1 MERKWTENQQLAITY
16 HGCDTLVAA
25 AAGSGKT
32 AVLTERVIRM
42 LTEGE
47 NPTDINRLLIV
58 TFTKS
63 AAEELK
69 TRIADRLKSKLEENP
84 TPLLRHQ
91 LSSLPN
97 AQIST
102 VHSFCYTLVKDNY
115 SSLSLPAELRI
126 ADEAEMDLLLRE
138 EMERLMDDCYEKN
151 TLVIEKIPHFEEICE
166 NFLRCKT
173 DENLIRIF
181 TAIYKTVL
189 NSPKGLQ
196 LLKESTRN
204 YECIVNDGF
213 GKSIFQNYIFDTVNF
228 AFSYYFDAY
237 GELINKY
244 SDNDSFTKKYRPA
257 LEEDAGLMH
266 DCLLATKN
274 KDAKCLENLICKYV
288 PVSLRAVS
296 GEAEF
301 KIEAKKLK
309 DNFKKILGDL
319 KDYYGYS
326 EDEIRCGAEKSK
338 LILDGIFDFLSVLE
352 QRLDEKKRE
361 KKVLDFSDLERYACK
376 LLWNS
381 EKEERTPLA
390 ETVSNGFDE
399 ILVDEYQDTNEL
411 QDRIF
416 SSIGEGKRFMVGDI
430 KQSVYGFR
438 GALPKIFA
446 SYRKKFANANE
457 GKTIFLSNNFRC
469 AERIID
475 FTNEIFSNLFSDNE
489 DIPYTQDD
497 ALIHSKIENEA
508 GKEEEVEIVLFDSK
522 SKSGDGEAEWVAEK
536 ISLLLKCGT
545 NENGE
550 RYKPGDFAVLMRST
564 KSGSERFENELNIR
578 GIPVHNTAEGN
589 LFDSPEVELVICIL
603 CAVDNPLNDVYLAG
617 AMKSPVFGFD
627 IDEMMEISQH
637 REEMSLYETVKLLAE
652 NGNEKCKNL
661 TDRLSRYRHVSQGM
675 PTDRFIDYLYR
686 DTNLK
691 SLLYACGST
700 SSSEAEAKCANLT
713 LLYEYAK
720 SFEQGS
726 FKGLYNFIK
735 YLKDIIAKGKTLG
748 AAKAEDDNCVKILT
762 VHKSKGLEFPVCF
775 LCGCGKKKV
784 PPKETNFDYSPKYG
798 FGFKLKD
805 ESGFIINKYPML
817 SIINSDNKD
826 KDFWEDG
833 RVLYV
838 AMTRARQRLFIT
850 AATDDPSNLY
860 ESTYLA
866 RPWKGQRLKS
876 LAKNDIT
883 LLLSCLDSH
892 KTNKPYKITV
902 SPCFEENFDYVETEE
917 AEKSDRK
924 YNGEL
929 VQTFKERFEFVYPYE
944 IITKLPKKVA
954 ISRLYPDL
962 LDDDGES
969 EIKHEIDAS
978 DFDFPMAETQAE
990 KSAERGIATHVFM
1003 QFCDM
1008 QNAKKSVDDE
1018 CERLINEGFMP
1029 KYYSQL
1035 IYRHELKRFFENE
1048 IYEKI
1053 TNSPKVLREYR
1064 FNIGLPARHF
1074 TVENIEALS
1083 AETLFVQGVIDCAYE
1098 NSDGTLTLLDYKTDR
1113 IKNTVQGIEEF
1124 KDRHRMQ
1131 LMYYKLAIEKIT
1143 QKKIS
1148 SLLLY
1153 SFCLDKVIEL

>member
-16 HGCDTLVAA
+16 RGSDTLVAA

-58 TFTKS
+58 TFTKA

-91 LSSLPN
+91 LASLPN

-115 SSLSLPAELRI
+115 SSLSLPSELRI
-126 ADEAEMDLLLRE
+126 ADEAEMDLLLHE
-138 EMERLMDDCYEKN
+138 EMERLMDDCYDKN
-151 TLVIEKIPHFEEICE
+151 SSVIEKIPYFEEVCE

-181 TAIYKTVL
+181 TAIYKTIL
-189 NSPKGLQ
+189 NSSMGLQ

-204 YECIVNDGF
+204 YECIANDGF
-213 GKSIFQNYIFDTVNF
+213 GKSIFQNYIFDTVCSM
-228 AFSYYFDAY
+228 FSHYSDAY
-237 GELINKY
+237 DELINKY
-244 SDNDSFTKKYRPA
+244 SDDDSFTNKYRPV
-257 LEEDAGLMH
+257 LEQDAEIMH

-274 KDAKCLENLICKYV
+274 KDAESLKNLICKYA
-288 PVSLRAVS
+288 PASFRAVS
-296 GEAEF
+296 GDAEF
-301 KIEAKKLK
+301 KNEAKKLR
-309 DNFKKILGDL
+309 DNFKKVLGDL
-319 KDYYGYS
+319 KGYYGYS
-326 EDEIRCGAEKSK
+326 EDEICCGAKKSK

-361 KKVLDFSDLERYACK
+361 KKILDFSDLERYACK
-376 LLWNS
+376 LLWDS
-381 EKEERTPLA
+381 EKEERTSLA
-390 ETVSNGFDE
+390 ETVSNSFDE

-438 GALPKIFA
+438 GALPEIFA
-446 SYRKKFANANE
+446 AYRKKFASTNE

-469 AERIID
+469 AECVID
-475 FTNEIFSNLFSDNE
+475 FTNEIFSNMFSDNE
-489 DIPYTQDD
+489 DIPYTRDD
-497 ALIHSKIENEA
+497 ALIHSKIENESGA
-508 GKEEEVEIVLFDSK
+508 EEEVEIVLLDSK
-522 SKSGDGEAEWVAEK
+522 SENGDGEAEWVAEK
-536 ISLLLKCGT
+536 ISQLLKCGT

-550 RYKPGDFAVLMRST
+550 RYKPSDFAVLMRST

-578 GIPVHNTAEGN
+578 GISVHNTADGN

-637 REEMSLYETVKLLAE
+637 REQMSLYETVKLLAE
-652 NGNEKCKNL
+652 NGSEKCKNL
-661 TDRLSRYRHVSQGM
+661 IDKLSRYRSVSQGM

-686 DTNLK
+686 DTSLK
-691 SLLYACGST
+691 SLLYACGSV

-735 YLKDIIAKGKTLG
+735 YLKDVISKGKTLG

-784 PPKETNFDYSPKYG
+784 PPKETNFEYSPKYG

-805 ESGFIINKYPML
+805 ESGFVINKYPML

-826 KDFWEDG
+826 KEFWEDG

-850 AATDDPSNLY
+850 AETDNPTKLY
-860 ESTYLA
+860 EGVYLA
-866 RPWKGQRLKS
+866 RSQKGPGLKS
-876 LAKNDIT
+876 LTKNDIT
-883 LLLSCLDSH
+883 LLLSCLDPH

-902 SPCFEENFDYVETEE
+902 SPSVDRNPEYAEIKQD
-917 AEKSDRK
+917 EKSNCK
-924 YNGEL
+924 YSDEL
-929 VQTFKERFEFVYPYE
+929 VKTFKERFEFVYPYE

-962 LDDDGES
+962 LDDDSES
-969 EIKHEIDAS
+969 EIKHKIDDS
-978 DFDFPMAETQAE
+978 DFDFPMAETPAE

-1008 QNAKKSVDDE
+1008 QNAKRSVDDE

-1029 KYYSQL
+1029 KYYSEL
-1035 IYRHELKRFFENE
+1035 IYRFELKRFFENE

-1064 FNIGLPARHF
+1064 FNIGLPARDF
-1074 TVENIEALS
+1074 TVENKEALS

-1098 NSDGTLTLLDYKTDR
+1098 NSDGTLTVLDYKTDR

-1131 LMYYKLAIEKIT
+1131 LMYYKPAIEKIT
-1143 QKKIS
+1143 QKKVS